1 MLILIKILTWMAS
14 PIGFLLWGSL
24 LGIILL
30 LSTRW
35 KKSAKCLIGLSIIQV
50 VIFASPVVS
59 DGLMGA
65 LEERARELEK
75 NNQQA
80 ELILSDNK
88 YAAIVLLGGGVGPAN
103 PPRRPHPDL
112 GGGADRVWHAARLYR
127 RGLAPIIILTGGRA
141 PGLESRDDIQTEA
154 QAMRLV
160 LIDFGV
166 PDSAMV
172 LEEGARNTRENASR
186 TKALIGEK
194 RVALVTSAFHM
205 PRSMATFQRE
215 GIRVDA
221 FPTDFN
227 ADSESAVFWAKLLP
241 TSGSLGGSEAAIKEY
256 IALLIRY

>member
-1 MLILIKILTWMAS
+1 MAS

-35 KKSAKCLIGLSIIQV
+35 KKSAKCLIGLSIVQV
-50 VIFASPVVS
+50 AIFASPVVS
-59 DGLMGA
+59 DSLMGG

-166 PDSAMV
+166 PESAMI
-172 LEEGARNTRENASR
+172 LEEGARNTRENASK
-186 TKALIGEK
+186 TKALIGEQ
-194 RVALVTSAFHM
+194 RAALVTSAFHM
-205 PRSMATFQRE
+205 PRSIATFEKE
-215 GIRVDA
+215 GLRVDA

-227 ADSESAVFWAKLLP
+227 VDPDVSALWARLLP
-241 TSGSLGGSEAAIKEY
+241 NSGSLGASEAAIKEY
-256 IALLIRY
+256 IALLIGY